1 IDWNA
6 DGDWEDPGEQ
16 IATSLPLDAD
26 TTMVLDVPVPVGAPN
41 APSCARFRISSA
53 GGLSST
59 GQAMDG
65 EVEDYAVQIGVED
78 PVLGLGKRVID
89 VEQVGIDMWIVRY
102 EMMVE
107 NLGNVPLSNIQIES
121 DLATAYADADGF
133 TVDVV
138 TSGDLAVN
146 PAFDGELDIFVLAG
160 TDVLEI
166 GETGTVIIE
175 MTVMPGTE
183 EGPYVCSSIG
193 SGTSP
198 DDEEVDDPSQDG
210 GDPDP
215 DNDGNPTDDNDPT
228 VVEFMIPTTDI
239 PTLGHAGLL
248 LMALLLGIA
257 AMRRMRV

>member
-1 IDWNA
+1 M
-6 DGDWEDPGEQ
+6 
-16 IATSLPLDAD
+16 T
-26 TTMVLDVPVPVGAPN
+26 
-41 APSCARFRISSA
+41 
-53 GGLSST
+53 ST

-65 EVEDYAVQIGVED
+65 EVEDYAVQIGIDD
-78 PVLGLGKRVID
+78 PVLGLGKRVLD
-89 VEQVGIDMWIVRY
+89 VEQVAIDMWIVRY
-102 EMMVE
+102 EMVVE
-107 NLGNVPLSNIQIES
+107 NLGNVPLSGIQIES
-121 DLATAYADADGF
+121 DLSTAYADADGF
-133 TVDVV
+133 TVDFV

-146 PAFDGELDIFVLAG
+146 PAFDGDLDIFVLAG
-160 TDVLEI
+160 TDSLEI

-215 DNDGNPTDDNDPT
+215 DNDGDPEDDNDPT

-239 PTLGHAGLL
+239 PTLGHLGLA
-248 LMALLLGIA
+248 LMALLIGVA
-257 AMRRMRV
+257 AMRRLRV